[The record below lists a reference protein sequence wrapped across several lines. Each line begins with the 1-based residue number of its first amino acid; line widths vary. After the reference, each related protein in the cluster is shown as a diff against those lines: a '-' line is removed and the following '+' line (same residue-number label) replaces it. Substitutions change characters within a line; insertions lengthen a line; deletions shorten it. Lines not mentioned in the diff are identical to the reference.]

1 MAEIRIENAIPESDP
16 RRLSIQAAIE
26 ETLRDH
32 VGTWSAEI
40 RPAQTEPWWVVVVK
54 RTDGDGQFKTTLLID
69 PRDESPSAVREVI
82 LASLKGAV

>member
-1 MAEIRIENAIPESDP
+1 MAEIRIENTIPESDA
-16 RRLSIQAAIE
+16 RRELVQAVIE

-40 RPAQTEPWWVVVVK
+40 RLAQTEPWWVVVVK
-54 RTDGDGQFKTTLLID
+54 RMDGDFKTTLLID
-69 PRDESPSAVREVI
+69 PREESPAAIRAVI

>member
-1 MAEIRIENAIPESDP
+1 MAEIRIENTIPESDP
-16 RRLSIQAAIE
+16 RRLSIQAVIE

-40 RPAQTEPWWVVVVK
+40 RRAQTEPWWVVVVK
-54 RTDGDGQFKTTLLID
+54 RTDGDFKTTLLVD
-69 PRDESPSAVREVI
+69 PREESPTVIREVL